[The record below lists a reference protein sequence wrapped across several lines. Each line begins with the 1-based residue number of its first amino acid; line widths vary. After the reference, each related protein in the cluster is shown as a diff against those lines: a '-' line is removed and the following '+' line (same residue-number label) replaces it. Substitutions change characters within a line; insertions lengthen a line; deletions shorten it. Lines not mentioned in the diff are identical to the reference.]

1 MLATALGALSVVF
14 VLLAFLFGAL
24 YLLERRKC
32 QALDR
37 ALGDADARWREVE
50 ARAGELMKFDAG
62 GLKDKL
68 HRLENENAAL
78 RQQSEAGEGLPAA
91 GASASADVVA
101 VNAELTSARRRIR
114 ELEARI
120 TDWEA
125 AYRKLSAN
133 QG

>member
-24 YLLERRKC
+24 LLLERRKS
-32 QALDR
+32 QALGR

-50 ARAGELMKFDAG
+50 ARAGELMKFDASG
-62 GLKDKL
+62 MKDKL
-68 HRLENENAAL
+68 QRLEVENASL
-78 RQQSEAGEGLPAA
+78 RQQLEDSAGSSGSVDQVAA
-91 GASASADVVA
+91 
-101 VNAELTSARRRIR
+101 NAELTSARRRIR
-114 ELEARI
+114 ELEARV

>member
-1 MLATALGALSVVF
+1 MLATAMGALSVVF
-14 VLLAFLFGAL
+14 VLLAFVFGAL

-50 ARAGELMKFDAG
+50 ARAGELMKFDAA

-68 HRLENENAAL
+68 RRIETENAAL
-78 RQQSEAGEGLPAA
+78 RQQLEAGEGLPAP
-91 GASASADVVA
+91 ASASADVVA

-114 ELEARI
+114 ELEARV